1 MDNKNILTVI
11 DELGALLEKYK
22 TEIQIKDW
30 EIERLN
36 KKINQ
41 VEGYINFYSED
52 TVTQED
58 YKKAIKGA

>member
-22 TEIQIKDW
+22 DEIQIKDW
-30 EIERLN
+30 EIERLH
-36 KKINQ
+36 KKIKDI
-41 VEGYINFYSED
+41 ESYIDFYSEE
-52 TVTQED
+52 TITQED

>member
-11 DELGALLEKYK
+11 DELGALLERYK
-22 TEIQIKDW
+22 GEIQIKDW
-30 EIERLN
+30 EINKLH

-41 VEGYINFYSED
+41 IESCIDFYAEN

-58 YKKAIKGA
+58 YENAIKRA